1 MAPLPPRSFY
11 GWRLLAAAGTIQLM
25 LGALL
30 TQSFGLYVAAI
41 GQEMGWSKATL
52 AGAAALQSVESAL
65 IGPVLGWLLDRLG
78 TQVAIRWGLVTFGA
92 GLMLMS
98 QVDSVA
104 LFYLAA
110 VLMAVGASLG
120 GYFALSVTIVHW
132 FQVHRA
138 RALSALSVGLACG
151 GLVVPLI
158 AASMQ
163 RYGWRVTALAS
174 GAFVIVA
181 GWALARVIHGRP
193 EDVGQRVD
201 GAPPVL
207 PLAQAGVATAD
218 GRADAAGVPLRAYPA
233 DTRRASDATTA
244 ATASTV
250 SDACAA
256 SETPVAAGAG
266 PTAPLAEPA
275 FTAAQALRTRA
286 FWLLAMGHG
295 LALLVVTA
303 VNVHAVS
310 HMTQG
315 VGISVTDAGWIITLM
330 TLAQLGGVLFGVAAG
345 DRFDK
350 RHVTAACMFA
360 HAAGLLCLTW
370 STQMGHLVAFA
381 LLHGVAWGLRGPL
394 MQAMRADYFGRRAIG
409 AIFGLSATIVAVGQI
424 CGPMMA
430 GVMAD
435 LTGDY
440 RVGFTVIALMA
451 LAGSWAFL
459 QARRPPP
466 GPSPD

>member
-1 MAPLPPRSFY
+1 LTSLPPRNFY
-11 GWRLLAAAGTIQLM
+11 GWRLLAAAGAIQLM

-30 TQSFGLYVAAI
+30 TQSFGLYVAVI

-52 AGAAALQSVESAL
+52 SGAAALQSVESAL
-65 IGPVLGWLLDRLG
+65 IGPVLGWLLDRVG
-78 TQVAIRWGLVTFGA
+78 AQIVVRWGLVIFGA

-98 QVDSVA
+98 QVDSVW
-104 LFYLAA
+104 LFYVAA

-132 FQVHRA
+132 FQAHRA
-138 RALSALSVGLACG
+138 RALSALSVGLAGG

-163 RYGWRVTALAS
+163 HHGWRATALGS
-174 GAFVIVA
+174 GAFVIVV
-181 GWALARVIHGRP
+181 GWALARVIRGRP
-193 EDVGQRVD
+193 EDVGERVD
-201 GAPPVL
+201 GAPPAPL
-207 PLAQAGVATAD
+207 PVDPG
-218 GRADAAGVPLRAYPA
+218 ADASRFNV
-233 DTRRASDATTA
+233 
-244 ATASTV
+244 
-250 SDACAA
+250 
-256 SETPVAAGAG
+256 
-266 PTAPLAEPA
+266 APLTPTPPPEPA
-275 FTAAQALRTRA
+275 FTAGQALRTRA
-286 FWLLAMGHG
+286 FWLLATGHG

-303 VNVHAVS
+303 INVHAVS

-315 VGISVTDAGWIITLM
+315 VGISVTDAGWVITMM
-330 TLAQLGGVLFGVAAG
+330 TVAQLGGVLLGVVAG

-370 STQMGHLVAFA
+370 STQMGHLLAFA
-381 LLHGVAWGLRGPL
+381 VLHGLAWGLRGPL

-409 AIFGLSATIVAVGQI
+409 MILGLSATIVAVGQV
-424 CGPMMA
+424 CGPMIA
-430 GVMAD
+430 GLMAD

-440 RVGFTVIALMA
+440 RAGFTGIALLA

-459 QARRPPP
+459 QAHRPTP
-466 GPSPD
+466 GKDAG

>member
-1 MAPLPPRSFY
+1 LAPLPPRSFY
-11 GWRLLAAAGTIQLM
+11 GWRLLAAAGAIQLM

-30 TQSFGLYVAAI
+30 TQSFGLYVAVI

-98 QVDSVA
+98 QVDSVG
-104 LFYLAA
+104 LFYLSA

-132 FQVHRA
+132 FQAHRA

-151 GLVVPLI
+151 GLVVPVI

-163 RYGWRVTALAS
+163 RYGWRATALAS

-181 GWALARVIHGRP
+181 GWGLARVIHGRP
-193 EDVGQRVD
+193 EDVGERVD
-201 GAPPVL
+201 GAPPAL
-207 PLAQAGVATAD
+207 PASAPAAVSATGDAPPP
-218 GRADAAGVPLRAYPA
+218 GRAA
-233 DTRRASDATTA
+233 
-244 ATASTV
+244 
-250 SDACAA
+250 
-256 SETPVAAGAG
+256 
-266 PTAPLAEPA
+266 AEPA

-330 TLAQLGGVLFGVAAG
+330 TVAQLGGVLFGVAAG

-440 RVGFTVIALMA
+440 RVGFTVIAILA

-459 QARRPPP
+459 QARRPAP
-466 GPSPD
+466 GPGPG

>member
-1 MAPLPPRSFY
+1 MAPLPPRHFY
-11 GWRLLAAAGTIQLM
+11 GWRLLGAAGTIQLM

-65 IGPVLGWLLDRLG
+65 IGPVLGWLLDRVG
-78 TQVAIRWGLVTFGA
+78 TQVVIRWGLVTFGV

-98 QVDSVA
+98 QVDSVG
-104 LFYLAA
+104 LFYAAA
-110 VLMAVGASLG
+110 VLMAIGASLG

-138 RALSALSVGLACG
+138 RALSALSMGLAGG
-151 GLVVPLI
+151 GLLVPLI
-158 AASMQ
+158 AVSMQ
-163 RYGWRVTALAS
+163 HHGWRATALAS
-174 GAFVIVA
+174 GVFVIVA
-181 GWALARVIHGRP
+181 GWLLARMIHGRP

-201 GAPPVL
+201 GASAPSSPSAGLVGSVGPV
-207 PLAQAGVATAD
+207 
-218 GRADAAGVPLRAYPA
+218 
-233 DTRRASDATTA
+233 RASGG
-244 ATASTV
+244 
-250 SDACAA
+250 
-256 SETPVAAGAG
+256 GAVG
-266 PTAPLAEPA
+266 SPAEPD

-303 VNVHAVS
+303 VNVHGVS

-315 VGISVTDAGWIITLM
+315 VGVSVTDAGWVITMM
-330 TLAQLGGVLFGVAAG
+330 TVAQLGGVLFGVVAG

-370 STQMGHLVAFA
+370 STQMGHLLVFA
-381 LLHGVAWGLRGPL
+381 LLHGLAWGLRGPL

-409 AIFGLSATIVAVGQI
+409 AIFGLSATVVAVGQV
-424 CGPMMA
+424 CGPMIA
-430 GVMAD
+430 GLMAD

-440 RVGFTVIALMA
+440 RAGFTLIALLA

-459 QARRPPP
+459 HARRPVPAR
-466 GPSPD
+466 G

>member
-1 MAPLPPRSFY
+1 MVPLPPRSFY

-92 GLMLMS
+92 GLILMS
-98 QVDSVA
+98 QVDSVG

-132 FQVHRA
+132 FQAHRA

-163 RYGWRVTALAS
+163 RYGWRATALAS

-181 GWALARVIHGRP
+181 GWGLARVIRGRP
-193 EDVGQRVD
+193 EDVGERVD
-201 GAPPVL
+201 GAPPAL
-207 PLAQAGVATAD
+207 PAPAPAAVSATGDAPPPERVA
-218 GRADAAGVPLRAYPA
+218 
-233 DTRRASDATTA
+233 
-244 ATASTV
+244 
-250 SDACAA
+250 
-256 SETPVAAGAG
+256 
-266 PTAPLAEPA
+266 AEPA

-330 TLAQLGGVLFGVAAG
+330 TVAQLGGVLFGVAAG

-370 STQMGHLVAFA
+370 STHMGHLVAFA

-440 RVGFTVIALMA
+440 RVGFTVIAILA

-459 QARRPPP
+459 QARRPAP
-466 GPSPD
+466 GSGPG

>member
-1 MAPLPPRSFY
+1 
-11 GWRLLAAAGTIQLM
+11 M

-98 QVDSVA
+98 QVDSVG

-132 FQVHRA
+132 FQAHRA

-151 GLVVPLI
+151 GLVVPVI

-163 RYGWRVTALAS
+163 RYGWRATALVS

-181 GWALARVIHGRP
+181 GWGLARVIHGRP
-193 EDVGQRVD
+193 EDVGERVD
-201 GAPPVL
+201 GAPPAL
-207 PLAQAGVATAD
+207 PAPAPAAVSATGDAPPP
-218 GRADAAGVPLRAYPA
+218 GRAA
-233 DTRRASDATTA
+233 
-244 ATASTV
+244 
-250 SDACAA
+250 
-256 SETPVAAGAG
+256 
-266 PTAPLAEPA
+266 AEPA

-330 TLAQLGGVLFGVAAG
+330 TVAQLGGVLFGVAAG

-440 RVGFTVIALMA
+440 RVGFTVIAILA

-459 QARRPPP
+459 QARRPAP
-466 GPSPD
+466 GPGPG

>member
-1 MAPLPPRSFY
+1 MAPLPPRGFY
-11 GWRLLAAAGTIQLM
+11 GWRLLGAAGAIQLM

-65 IGPVLGWLLDRLG
+65 IGPVLGWLLDRVG
-78 TQVAIRWGLVTFGA
+78 TQVVIRWGLVTFGV
-92 GLMLMS
+92 GLILMS
-98 QVDSVA
+98 QVDSVG
-104 LFYLAA
+104 LFYAAA
-110 VLMAVGASLG
+110 VLMAIGASLG

-138 RALSALSVGLACG
+138 RALSALSMGLAGG
-151 GLVVPLI
+151 GLLVPLI
-158 AASMQ
+158 AVSMQ
-163 RYGWRVTALAS
+163 HHGWRTTALAS

-181 GWALARVIHGRP
+181 GWLLARMIHGRP
-193 EDVGQRVD
+193 EDVGERVD
-201 GAPPVL
+201 GAPATDAVASGSADTA
-207 PLAQAGVATAD
+207 LAPQQAHAGGGVRAPDAVATGTGSSAPSSPSS
-218 GRADAAGVPLRAYPA
+218 GLVGPVGSVG
-233 DTRRASDATTA
+233 ASGG
-244 ATASTV
+244 
-250 SDACAA
+250 
-256 SETPVAAGAG
+256 GAEG
-266 PTAPLAEPA
+266 QPPEPD

-303 VNVHAVS
+303 VNVHGVS

-315 VGISVTDAGWIITLM
+315 VGVSVTDAGWVITMM
-330 TLAQLGGVLFGVAAG
+330 TVAQLGGVLFGVVAG

-370 STQMGHLVAFA
+370 STQMGHLIVFA
-381 LLHGVAWGLRGPL
+381 LLHGLAWGLRGPL

-409 AIFGLSATIVAVGQI
+409 AIFGLSATVVAVGQI
-424 CGPMMA
+424 CGPMIA
-430 GVMAD
+430 GLMAD

-440 RVGFTVIALMA
+440 RAGFTLIALLA

-459 QARRPPP
+459 RARRPAPAP
-466 GPSPD
+466 G

>member
-11 GWRLLAAAGTIQLM
+11 GWRLLAAAGAIQLM

-98 QVDSVA
+98 QVDSVG

-132 FQVHRA
+132 FQAHRA

-151 GLVVPLI
+151 GLVVPVI

-163 RYGWRVTALAS
+163 RYGWRATALVS

-181 GWALARVIHGRP
+181 GWGLARVIHGRP
-193 EDVGQRVD
+193 EDVGERVD
-201 GAPPVL
+201 GAPPAL
-207 PLAQAGVATAD
+207 PAPAPAAVSATGDAPPP
-218 GRADAAGVPLRAYPA
+218 GRAA
-233 DTRRASDATTA
+233 
-244 ATASTV
+244 
-250 SDACAA
+250 
-256 SETPVAAGAG
+256 
-266 PTAPLAEPA
+266 AEPA

-330 TLAQLGGVLFGVAAG
+330 TVAQLGGVLFGVAAG

-440 RVGFTVIALMA
+440 RVGFTVIAILA

-459 QARRPPP
+459 QARRPAP
-466 GPSPD
+466 GPGPG